1 MTTSKR
7 YMTKAEALMC
17 FKQLWNLNPVWE
29 KKDKI
34 AKRESWNN
42 FTDSLC
48 KSDNISLKQYENWD
62 QPF

>member
-1 MTTSKR
+1 MN
-7 YMTKAEALMC
+7 KAEALMC

-29 KKDKI
+29 RKDKV

-48 KSDNISLKQYENWD
+48 KSGNISLNQYEKWD
-62 QPF
+62 NPF

>member
-1 MTTSKR
+1 
-7 YMTKAEALMC
+7 MTKAEALIC
-17 FKQLWNLNPVWE
+17 FKQIWNLNPVWE
-29 KKDKI
+29 RKDSI

-48 KSDNISLKQYENWD
+48 KMDNISLKQYETWD